1 MKVRQSVIALV
12 TAGLAAGCSAAT
24 PAQTQAKPQTQT
36 QVQTHAQAPAGND
49 TSAPQPT
56 ESNPPGDIPD
66 DTVFVTYRHPGQP
79 YEVKVPEGWARTD
92 LPTGASFTDKL
103 NSIRIETR
111 PAASPPTEASVRSQV
126 HSSDIRTVDTVIRK
140 GGKAVRIVYRADSSP
155 DPVTGKVIKDE
166 VERYAFYQAGH
177 EAILTLSGPVGAD
190 NVDPWRTVSDSF
202 GWTAS

>member
-1 MKVRQSVIALV
+1 MKVRRSVMALV
-12 TAGLAAGCSAAT
+12 MAGLAAGCSTVT
-24 PAQTQAKPQTQT
+24 PAQTQAQPQTQT
-36 QVQTHAQAPAGND
+36 QVQAPAGND
-49 TSAPQPT
+49 TPAPQPT

-66 DTVFVTYRHPGQP
+66 DTVFVAYRHPGQP

-111 PAASPPTEASVRSQV
+111 SAASPPTEASVRSQV
-126 HSSDIRTVDTVIRK
+126 HSIDIRTVDTVTRK
-140 GGKAVRIVYRADSSP
+140 GGEAVRIVYRADSSP
-155 DPVTGKVIKDE
+155 DPVTGKVVKDE

-202 GWTAS
+202 HWTAS

>member
-1 MKVRQSVIALV
+1 MKVRQSVIALAM
-12 TAGLAAGCSAAT
+12 AGLAAGCAAAT
-24 PAQTQAKPQTQT
+24 PVQTQAQT
-36 QVQTHAQAPAGND
+36 QVQTQTQALASND
-49 TSAPQPT
+49 TPAPQPT

-103 NSIRIETR
+103 NSIRIETV
-111 PAASPPTEASVRSQV
+111 PAASPATEASVRRQV
-126 HSSDIRTVDTVIRK
+126 HSGDIRKVDTVTRK

-155 DPVTGKVIKDE
+155 DPVTGKVVKDE
-166 VERYAFYQAGH
+166 VERYTFYQGGRQAT
-177 EAILTLSGPVGAD
+177 LTLSGPVGAD

-202 GWTAS
+202 HWKAS

>member
-1 MKVRQSVIALV
+1 MALIM
-12 TAGLAAGCSAAT
+12 AGLAAGCSTVT
-24 PAQTQAKPQTQT
+24 PAQTQAQPQTQT
-36 QVQTHAQAPAGND
+36 QAQAQVPAGNG
-49 TSAPQPT
+49 TPAPQPS

-92 LPTGASFTDKL
+92 LSTGASFTDKL

-111 PAASPPTEASVRSQV
+111 PAASAPTETSVRSGV
-126 HSSDIRTVDTVIRK
+126 PSSNIRTVDTVARK
-140 GGKAVRIVYRADSSP
+140 GGKAVRIVYRAGSSP
-155 DPVTGKVIKDE
+155 DPVTGKVVKDE
-166 VERYAFYQAGH
+166 VERYAFYQSGH

-202 GWTAS
+202 RWTAS

>member
-1 MKVRQSVIALV
+1 MKVRQSVIALAM
-12 TAGLAAGCSAAT
+12 AGLAAGCSAAV
-24 PAQTQAKPQTQT
+24 PAQPKAEPQAQTQAP
-36 QVQTHAQAPAGND
+36 VSDGIPA
-49 TSAPQPT
+49 AQPT

-103 NSIRIETR
+103 NSVRIEIE
-111 PAASPPTEASVRSQV
+111 PAASPPTEASIRSQV
-126 HSSDIRTVDTVIRK
+126 RGGDVRTVGTVTRK

-155 DPVTGKVIKDE
+155 DPVTGKVVKDE
-166 VERYAFYQAGH
+166 VERYTFYRSGH

-202 GWTAS
+202 RWTAS